1 MNYKRGTP
9 QTTLVACGL
18 RPPWPVVDVQENF
31 RRMPVI
37 SSGPCCDLKED
48 TPTRRTWVCRE
59 NGKISADY
67 FENGDWKR
75 GLDHG
80 RLQA

>member
-18 RPPWPVVDVQENF
+18 RPPRPVVDVQESF
-31 RRMPVI
+31 RQRPTI
-37 SSGPCCDLKED
+37 SSEACCDLKED
-48 TPTRRTWVCRE
+48 TDTRRTWVCRE
-59 NGKISADY
+59 NGKLSADY
-67 FENGDWKR
+67 FEEGRWKR

-80 RLQA
+80 RLKA